1 MHIKIINKLSWLNC
15 LPAVLFTI
23 SQHLHTCK
31 VKVQEERRQ
40 IFDVN
45 RLAPLC
51 SAHSTPSKHQGHT
64 ELRRII
70 NAQITLTKC
79 FPQIITSIL
88 ANLKL
93 YLASFHFKF
102 FADTTTCDVTLTE
115 CCLENYGKPT
125 ARAAFLWLPRTV
137 RTRTATSVVLE
148 TSAHTPAEVLK
159 ACVTSMRQVLAWKVQ
174 SVFALPWISQCSW
187 RTGKHGAISWYV
199 KPCPP
204 TAHHPSRDGV
214 STQLHHGWRVMQV
227 R

>member
-31 VKVQEERRQ
+31 VKVREERRQ

-64 ELRRII
+64 DLRRII

-102 FADTTTCDVTLTE
+102 FADTTTCDVTLT
-115 CCLENYGKPT
+115 N
-125 ARAAFLWLPRTV
+125 RALLGELRQTNSTSCV
-137 RTRTATSVVLE
+137 SLATQNSPGMHSNISGSWNLCTHTSWSFKRMWDINKAGAGSESSKCFRSTLDIPVQLE
-148 TSAHTPAEVLK
+148 TRK
-159 ACVTSMRQVLAWKVQ
+159 AW
-174 SVFALPWISQCSW
+174 
-187 RTGKHGAISWYV
+187 GN
-199 KPCPP
+199 
-204 TAHHPSRDGV
+204 
-214 STQLHHGWRVMQV
+214 
-227 R
+227 